1 MPRWIALATSLVSVS
16 SQVLAQT
23 HTHPACGGE
32 YHYRWAQK
40 VDTSLQTATPEP
52 VTVTEILRSWAPPA
66 ITKADWCKGRTEPEQ
81 HVYVLT
87 GWARFVKEEADDADW
102 HIELTARRTSPRTSC
117 IVAEI
122 PSDDYGNQFGTVRDD
137 FLQMVGLTDVTQK
150 GDSLKPAVQIKV
162 TGAAFYDG
170 WHRGVSATDGKHGHC
185 NKASR
190 ALWEIH
196 PVYHVEH
203 P

>member
-1 MPRWIALATSLVSVS
+1 MGRWVAVAIGLVSVAS
-16 SQVLAQT
+16 RAAAQT

-40 VDTSLQTATPEP
+40 VDTTLQAATPEAT
-52 VTVTEILRSWAPPA
+52 TVSKILKEWASPA
-66 ITKADWCKGRTEPEQ
+66 ITKADWCKARTEPEQ

-87 GWARFVKEEADDADW
+87 GWVRLVKEEADDRDW
-102 HIELTARRTSPRTSC
+102 HIELTANRSSPRTSC

-122 PSDDYGNQFGTVRDD
+122 PSDDYGDQFGSIRDE
-137 FLQMVGLTDVTQK
+137 FLQIVGLTDVTQH
-150 GDSLKPAVQIKV
+150 GDSIKPAVQVKV

-170 WHRGVSATDGKHGHC
+170 WHRGASAPDGKHGEC
-185 NKASR
+185 NKSLR

-196 PVYHVEH
+196 PVYRVER